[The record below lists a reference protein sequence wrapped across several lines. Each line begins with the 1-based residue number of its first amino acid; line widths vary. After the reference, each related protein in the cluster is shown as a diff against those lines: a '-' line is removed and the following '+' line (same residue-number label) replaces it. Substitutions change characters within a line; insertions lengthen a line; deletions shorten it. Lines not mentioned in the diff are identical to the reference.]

1 MRMVCLISYSLKTPL
16 LQSAFIPAR
25 NVGAVIP
32 NKLHS
37 SHSVM
42 AVELVLVGM
51 ATFPYSSIVII
62 FLSLFIAV
70 PL

>member
-1 MRMVCLISYSLKTPL
+1 MRIVRLISYSLKTPL

-32 NKLHS
+32 NKLQS

-42 AVELVLVGM
+42 AIELVLVGM

-62 FLSLFIAV
+62 FLSLFIGV
-70 PL
+70 TF